1 MAFCFDCWVKNGA
14 QETAV
19 PNEIKGILSRV
30 DKEVKSEKEFPFNL
44 LHYMRSNMARLERRF
59 EGMFGEKLE
68 DETKERLHSFI
79 LGGDDDNPEHRLLVS
94 FTEVKKDRDRLQEDI
109 KKLKKA
115 IDDLDAMPTDS
126 SFEA

>member
-1 MAFCFDCWVKNGA
+1 MISGSVEPPAVFLNASAVLERQFMAFCFDCWVKNGA

-68 DETKERLHSFI
+68 AEI
-79 LGGDDDNPEHRLLVS
+79 
-94 FTEVKKDRDRLQEDI
+94 
-109 KKLKKA
+109 
-115 IDDLDAMPTDS
+115 
-126 SFEA
+126 